1 MTELWL
7 GVALLSLL
15 AAAFV
20 LYPLYK
26 ARTAQDVSERDDTD
40 RQALNISIFQERL
53 AELDDEFSAGNL
65 DQENYDALKLEL
77 ERNLLL
83 DVDDTAQTEHRAPS
97 VTRQMIVTALLLALL
112 VPSMGLVLYQQYG
125 RADDLALALNRPA
138 DPFNGQQPT
147 LEQAVAELQSRLS
160 VEPENPEGWYLL
172 GNSFMGM
179 QRYQEAAESYANTLK
194 YLPQE
199 APQYAG
205 VNGQYAQA
213 LFFANQ
219 GQLNDQIRAEV
230 DRTLALEPFELTA
243 LGILGIDAYES
254 ERYEEAIGFWRKAM
268 TNASGEQAQS
278 LKSGLRSARDKLQ
291 AAGANVPDIP
301 ELESAQLRL
310 AVSIKPELMD
320 KVKPEQPVFVFAR
333 PVGGRMPLAAVK
345 LTVADLPAEV
355 VLDDSLA
362 MQPELTLS
370 TADTVEV
377 AARIS
382 TSGELRAGP
391 GDLSGLLPSVV
402 VREQADTLTLT
413 IDTIEQ

>member
-7 GVALLSLL
+7 GIALLSVL

-26 ARTAQDVSERDDTD
+26 ARTSQAVIAEDVD
-40 RQALNISIFQERL
+40 RRALNIDIFQERL

-77 ERNLLL
+77 ERNLLQ
-83 DVDDTAQTEHRAPS
+83 DVDETTESVKESVS
-97 VTRQMIVTALLLALL
+97 VTRQMIVTALLLAIL
-112 VPSMGLVLYQQYG
+112 VPSVGLVLYQQYG
-125 RADDLALALNRPA
+125 RADDLSLALNQPA

-147 LEQAVAELQSRLS
+147 LEQAVTELQSRLGND
-160 VEPENPEGWYLL
+160 PGNPEGWYLL
-172 GNSFMGM
+172 ANTYMGM
-179 QRYQEAAESYANTLK
+179 QRYQDAAESYAKTLK
-194 YLPQE
+194 YLPQD

-219 GQLNDQIRAEV
+219 GQMNEQIRAEV
-230 DRTLALEPFELTA
+230 DKTLSLEPFEITA
-243 LGILGIDAYES
+243 LGLLGIEAYES
-254 ERYEEAIGFWRKAM
+254 ERYEDAIGFWRKALQ
-268 TNASGEQAQS
+268 NASAEQAES
-278 LKSGLRSARDKLQ
+278 LKSGLRSAREKLI
-291 AAGANVPDIP
+291 AAGVSVPDMP
-301 ELESAQLRL
+301 ELESVKLRL

-320 KVKPEQPVFVFAR
+320 RVKPDQPVFVFAR

-345 LTVADLPAEV
+345 LTVADLPTEV

-362 MQPELTLS
+362 MQPELRLS
-370 TADTVEV
+370 MAETVEV

-382 TSGELRAGP
+382 TSGELRAAA
-391 GDLSGLLPSVV
+391 GDLSGILPSVV
-402 VREQADTLTLT
+402 LNEQTDILNLT
-413 IDTIEQ
+413 IDKIEQ

>member
-7 GVALLSLL
+7 GIALLSVL

-26 ARTAQDVSERDDTD
+26 ARTSQAVIAEDVD
-40 RQALNISIFQERL
+40 RRALNIDIFQERL

-77 ERNLLL
+77 ERNLLQ
-83 DVDDTAQTEHRAPS
+83 DVDDTTESVKETVS
-97 VTRQMIVTALLLALL
+97 VTRQMIVTALLLAIL
-112 VPSMGLVLYQQYG
+112 VPSVGLVLYQQYG
-125 RADDLALALNRPA
+125 RADDLSLALNQPA

-147 LEQAVAELQSRLS
+147 LEQAVTELQSRLGND
-160 VEPENPEGWYLL
+160 PENPEGWYLL
-172 GNSFMGM
+172 ANTYMGM
-179 QRYQEAAESYANTLK
+179 QRYQDAAESYAKTLQ
-194 YLPQE
+194 YLPQD

-219 GQLNDQIRAEV
+219 GQMNEQIRAEV
-230 DRTLALEPFELTA
+230 DKTLSLEPFEITA
-243 LGILGIDAYES
+243 LGLLGIEAYES
-254 ERYEEAIGFWRKAM
+254 ERYEDAIGFWRKALQ
-268 TNASGEQAQS
+268 NASAEQADS
-278 LKSGLRSARDKLQ
+278 LKSGLRSAREKLI
-291 AAGANVPDIP
+291 AAGVSVPDMP
-301 ELESAQLRL
+301 ELESVKLRL

-320 KVKPEQPVFVFAR
+320 RVKPDQPVFVFAR

-345 LTVADLPAEV
+345 LTVADLPTEV

-362 MQPELTLS
+362 MQPELRLS
-370 TADTVEV
+370 MAETVEV

-382 TSGELRAGP
+382 TSGELRAAA
-391 GDLSGLLPSVV
+391 GDLSGILPSVV
-402 VREQADTLTLT
+402 LNEQTDILDLT
-413 IDTIEQ
+413 IDKIEQ

>member
-7 GVALLSLL
+7 GIALLSVL

-26 ARTAQDVSERDDTD
+26 ARTSEVVIAEDVD
-40 RQALNISIFQERL
+40 RRALNIDIFQERL

-77 ERNLLL
+77 ERNLLQ
-83 DVDDTAQTEHRAPS
+83 DVDDTTESVKETVS
-97 VTRQMIVTALLLALL
+97 VTRQMIVTALLLAIL
-112 VPSMGLVLYQQYG
+112 VPSVGLVLYQQYG
-125 RADDLALALNRPA
+125 RADDLSLALNQPA

-147 LEQAVAELQSRLS
+147 LEQAVTELQSRLGND
-160 VEPENPEGWYLL
+160 PENPEGWYLL
-172 GNSFMGM
+172 ANTYMGM
-179 QRYQEAAESYANTLK
+179 QRYQDAAESYAKTLK
-194 YLPQE
+194 YLPQD

-219 GQLNDQIRAEV
+219 GQMNEQIRAEV
-230 DRTLALEPFELTA
+230 DKTLSLEPFEITA
-243 LGILGIDAYES
+243 LGLLGIEAYES
-254 ERYEEAIGFWRKAM
+254 ERYEDAIGFWRKALQ
-268 TNASGEQAQS
+268 NASAEQAES
-278 LKSGLRSARDKLQ
+278 LKSGLRSAREKLI
-291 AAGANVPDIP
+291 AAGVSVPDMP
-301 ELESAQLRL
+301 ELESVKLRL

-320 KVKPEQPVFVFAR
+320 RIKPDQPVFVFAR

-345 LTVADLPAEV
+345 LTVADLPTEV

-362 MQPELTLS
+362 MQPELRLS
-370 TADTVEV
+370 MAETVEV

-382 TSGELRAGP
+382 TSGELRAAA
-391 GDLSGLLPSVV
+391 GDLSGILPSVV
-402 VREQADTLTLT
+402 LNEQTDILDLT
-413 IDTIEQ
+413 IDKIEE

>member
-7 GVALLSLL
+7 GIALLSVL

-26 ARTAQDVSERDDTD
+26 ARTSQAVIAEDVD
-40 RQALNISIFQERL
+40 RRALNIDIFQERL

-77 ERNLLL
+77 ERNLLQ
-83 DVDDTAQTEHRAPS
+83 DVDETTESVKESVS
-97 VTRQMIVTALLLALL
+97 VTRQMIVTALLLAIL
-112 VPSMGLVLYQQYG
+112 VPSVGLVLYQQYG
-125 RADDLALALNRPA
+125 RADDLSLALNQPA

-147 LEQAVAELQSRLS
+147 LEQAVTELQSRLGND
-160 VEPENPEGWYLL
+160 PENPEGWYLL
-172 GNSFMGM
+172 ANTYMGM
-179 QRYQEAAESYANTLK
+179 QRYQDAAESYAKTLK
-194 YLPQE
+194 YLPQD

-219 GQLNDQIRAEV
+219 GQMNEQIRAEV
-230 DRTLALEPFELTA
+230 DKTLSLEPFEITA
-243 LGILGIDAYES
+243 LGLLGIEAYES
-254 ERYEEAIGFWRKAM
+254 ERYEDAIGFWRKALQ
-268 TNASGEQAQS
+268 NASAEQAES
-278 LKSGLRSARDKLQ
+278 LKSGLRSAREKLI
-291 AAGANVPDIP
+291 AAGVSVPDMP
-301 ELESAQLRL
+301 ELESVKLRL

-320 KVKPEQPVFVFAR
+320 RVKPDQPVFVFAR

-345 LTVADLPAEV
+345 LTVADLPTEV

-362 MQPELTLS
+362 MQPELRLS
-370 TADTVEV
+370 MAETVEV

-382 TSGELRAGP
+382 TSGELRAAA
-391 GDLSGLLPSVV
+391 GDLSGILPSVV
-402 VREQADTLTLT
+402 LNEQTDILDLT
-413 IDTIEQ
+413 IDKIEQ